1 MSLEKRATENKPGF
15 FKRIVKRAAKRAVPY
30 VLSAGLIA
38 SPIIGCKESPG
49 PISVES
55 TIRPSTVQSGGNIYW
70 DIEVTNHGGKVTI
83 DKVFAQERV
92 IGGWGVGVPGSEA
105 SMNIP
110 VTDNEIDAHSTETVF
125 SISTPV
131 YNIPPYGTPSH
142 MYNLIIEN
150 TVTVESD
157 GGDDSDACTY
167 TILPSYTYS
176 SSSNSQIEG
185 EKESS
190 RAEGIVKTLF
200 EK

>member
-1 MSLEKRATENKPGF
+1 MDLEKKAAENRPGF
-15 FKRIVKRAAKRAVPY
+15 FKRIVKRAAKRAIPY
-30 VLSAGLIA
+30 IFSAGLVI

-55 TIRPSTVQSGGNIYW
+55 TIRPSTVQSGGNVYW

-92 IGGWGVGVPGSEA
+92 IGGWGAGMPGSEA

-110 VTDNEIDAHSTETVF
+110 ITDNEIDAHSTETVF

-142 MYNLIIEN
+142 MYNLTIEN

-167 TILPSYTYS
+167 TILPSYIYS
-176 SSSNSQIEG
+176 SSSSNQAEVK
-185 EKESS
+185 KESA
-190 RAEGIVKTLF
+190 RAEGIIRILS